1 MHTPPAP
8 CQEPGRTCC
17 ACTPYQDLAISIVKL
32 AVNLLL
38 QFYQN
43 LIFMQIKLFYQN
55 ILQLILLSDLLFK
68 LCLLAHSTTC
78 KVALRCRKQH

>member
-32 AVNLLL
+32 AVNLFL

-43 LIFMQIKLFYQN
+43 LFYANQTFLSKYFATNSAFRPFIQIMSVSPFH
-55 ILQLILLSDLLFK
+55 D
-68 LCLLAHSTTC
+68 
-78 KVALRCRKQH
+78 V